1 MQGLVMV
8 YFSLTSTGK
17 PDDGPERRETV
28 GKARLEGRETE
39 RKARLEGRETER
51 KAGPEGRET
60 ERKVQP
66 ETEGKPEVTGG
77 RQTERGSFGIVER
90 TDGQQAERLANFSET
105 GRAVFGPHSR
115 RLRSMAKPERS
126 PVPGR
131 TTNGIE
137 SPERV
142 EASAKA
148 PSGFL
153 ASGKAS
159 AQSPPAGRRRV
170 RDREEQ
176 AHSR

>member
-1 MQGLVMV
+1 MV

-28 GKARLEGRETE
+28 G
-39 RKARLEGRETER
+39 KARLEGRETER

-115 RLRSMAKPERS
+115 RLRSTAKPERS

-153 ASGKAS
+153 ASGRHR
-159 AQSPPAGRRRV
+159 PNPHLPADVECETEKNRLIGG
-170 RDREEQ
+170 
-176 AHSR
+176 S

>member
-90 TDGQQAERLANFSET
+90 TDG
-105 GRAVFGPHSR
+105 
-115 RLRSMAKPERS
+115 
-126 PVPGR
+126 
-131 TTNGIE
+131 
-137 SPERV
+137 
-142 EASAKA
+142 
-148 PSGFL
+148 
-153 ASGKAS
+153 
-159 AQSPPAGRRRV
+159 
-170 RDREEQ
+170 
-176 AHSR
+176 